1 MSDRVKVSEIFE
13 VMADIGRC
21 HEVENS
27 FNVSVIQMRTEV

>member
-1 MSDRVKVSEIFE
+1 MSDRVKISEIFE

-27 FNVSVIQMRTEV
+27 FKVSVIQMRAEV